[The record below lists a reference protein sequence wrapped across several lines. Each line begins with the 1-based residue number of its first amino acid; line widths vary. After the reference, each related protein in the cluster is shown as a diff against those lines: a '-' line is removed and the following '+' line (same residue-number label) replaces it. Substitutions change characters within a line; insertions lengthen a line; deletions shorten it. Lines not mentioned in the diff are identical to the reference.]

1 MLFDVTINYYGQI
14 MMVQDIKHRFIKQ
27 LQDDS
32 PDLKKIDLN
41 SIVSDNL
48 ISPYKVVLP
57 QSYLQKIKDEIKA
70 YSILRSWGEQHL
82 QSDYQKLDLPKPDNY
97 SVCMSYDFH
106 IDGQDNLKL
115 IEINT
120 NAAFLSLGLT
130 LYKLWPFTQQ
140 PIFKEK
146 DLVDMFLNESALCKQ
161 SSFSLAIMDEKPE
174 DQRLYLEFLTY
185 QSLFQKSGLKC
196 DVVDLSDVAKL
207 PSKTL
212 VYNRYTDFY
221 LAHEKSKL
229 LRERFKNNDLF
240 LSPNP
245 YEYFLLAD
253 KQRLFDWGQQT
264 DIPKPNSL
272 LKSYDLAKSYKD
284 KIWLDRK
291 SLFFKPKASYGSK
304 QAYKGASISRKVF
317 DEAFASEFVAQEYV
331 QAKEIT
337 VGSESEPIKLKYDL
351 RCYVYKDQ
359 LQMVIAR
366 LYQGQTTNLKTVGG
380 GFTVV
385 EFSA

>member
-1 MLFDVTINYYGQI
+1 MASSDNPTENKP
-14 MMVQDIKHRFIKQ
+14 DIKQRFIQQ
-27 LQDDS
+27 LQRES
-32 PDLKKIDLN
+32 VELKKVDLN

-48 ISPYKVVLP
+48 ISPYKVILP

-70 YSILRSWGEQHL
+70 YSLLRTWGEEHL
-82 QSDYQKLDLPKPDNY
+82 KAEYQKLDLPKPDNY

-106 IDGQDNLKL
+106 TDDQDNLKL

-130 LYKLWPFTQQ
+130 LYKLWPFVKQ
-140 PIFKEK
+140 PDFNEK
-146 DLVDMFLNESALCKQ
+146 DLVNMFLTESALCKQ
-161 SSFSLAIMDEKPE
+161 DTFSLAIMDEKPE
-174 DQRLYLEFLTY
+174 DQRMYLEFLTY
-185 QSLFQKSGLKC
+185 QSLFKKSGLKC
-196 DVVDLSDVAKL
+196 DIVDLSDIAKL

-212 VYNRYTDFY
+212 IYNRYTDFY
-221 LAHEKSKL
+221 LASEKSKV
-229 LRERFKNNDLF
+229 LRERFKNGELF

-264 DIPKPNSL
+264 EVTKPNSL
-272 LKSYDLAKSYKD
+272 LKIYDLAKSDKD
-284 KIWLDRK
+284 QIWLERK
-291 SLFFKPKASYGSK
+291 NLFFKPKASYGSK
-304 QAYKGASISRKVF
+304 QAYKGASVSRKVF
-317 DEAFASEFVAQEYV
+317 DEAFASEFIAQEYI
-331 QAKEIT
+331 QAKEII
-337 VGSESEPIKLKYDL
+337 VGSESEPLKLKYDL

-359 LQMVIAR
+359 LQLVIAR

-385 EFSA
+385 EFSG

>member
-1 MLFDVTINYYGQI
+1 MTSPINS
-14 MMVQDIKHRFIKQ
+14 MEKKPEIKHRFIRQ

-32 PDLKKIDLN
+32 PELKNIDLN

-48 ISPYKVVLP
+48 ISPHKVILP

-70 YSILRSWGEQHL
+70 YSLLRTWGEEHL
-82 QSDYQKLDLPKPDNY
+82 KAEYQKLDLPKPDNY

-106 IDGQDNLKL
+106 TDDQDNLKL

-130 LYKLWPFTQQ
+130 LYKLWPFVKQ
-140 PIFKEK
+140 PDFNEK
-146 DLVDMFLNESALCKQ
+146 DLVNMFLTESALCKQ
-161 SSFSLAIMDEKPE
+161 DTFSLAIMDEKPE
-174 DQRLYLEFLTY
+174 DQRMYLEFLTY
-185 QSLFQKSGLKC
+185 QSLFKKSGLKC
-196 DVVDLSDVAKL
+196 DIVDLSDIAKL

-212 VYNRYTDFY
+212 IYNRYTDFY
-221 LAHEKSKL
+221 LASEKSKV
-229 LRERFKNNDLF
+229 LRERFKNGELF

-264 DIPKPNSL
+264 EVTKPNSL
-272 LKSYDLAKSYKD
+272 LKIYDLAKSDKD
-284 KIWLDRK
+284 QIWLERK
-291 SLFFKPKASYGSK
+291 NLFFKPKASYGSK
-304 QAYKGASISRKVF
+304 QAYKGASVSRKVF
-317 DEAFASEFVAQEYV
+317 DEAFASEFIAQEYI

-337 VGSESEPIKLKYDL
+337 VGSGSEPLKLKYDL

-359 LQMVIAR
+359 LQLVIAR

-385 EFSA
+385 EFSG

>member
-1 MLFDVTINYYGQI
+1 
-14 MMVQDIKHRFIKQ
+14 MMIQEIKHRFIKQ
-27 LQDDS
+27 LKDDS
-32 PDLKKIDLN
+32 PELQEIDLN
-41 SIVSDNL
+41 SIISDNL

-70 YSILRSWGEQHL
+70 YSLLRTWGEQHL
-82 QSDYQKLDLPKPDNY
+82 QTDYQKLDLPKPDNF

-106 IDGQDNLKL
+106 TDDQDNLKL

-130 LYKLWPFTQQ
+130 LYKLWPFIKQ
-140 PIFKEK
+140 PEFTEA
-146 DLVDMFLNESALCKQ
+146 DLVNMFLNESALSKQ
-161 SSFSLAIMDEKPE
+161 DTFSLAIMDEKPE
-174 DQRLYLEFLTY
+174 DQRMYLEFLTF
-185 QSLFQKSGLKC
+185 QSLFKKSGLDC
-196 DVVDLSDVAKL
+196 VIVDLSDINKL

-221 LAHEKSKL
+221 LAEEKSKD
-229 LRERFKNNDLF
+229 LRERFKNRELY

-264 DIPKPNSL
+264 DVPKPNSL
-272 LKSYDLAKSYKD
+272 LKIYDLAKADKD
-284 KIWLDRK
+284 QIWSERK
-291 SLFFKPKASYGSK
+291 NLFFKPKASYGSK
-304 QAYKGASISRKVF
+304 QAYKGASVSRKVF
-317 DEAFASEFVAQEYV
+317 DEAFASEFIAQEYI

-337 VGSESEPIKLKYDL
+337 VGSESEPLKLKYDL

-359 LQMVIAR
+359 LQLVIAR
-366 LYQGQTTNLKTVGG
+366 LYQGQTTNLKTAGG

-385 EFSA
+385 EFSG